1 MPFNFKPAGLFR
13 IPHLRYKR
21 LWVYIGLAMLFGILS
36 LSVIS
41 VPKVVMVFLWSD
53 KLLHGIVYAGLMGWF
68 AQIFRHDLARLLL
81 VFVFIS
87 FGVSMEYLQ
96 ALTPSRHF
104 EVADMI
110 ANSCG
115 VVLAW
120 ALSYT
125 ILGSILERVE
135 LYLPKGGDKV
145 TA

>member
-1 MPFNFKPAGLFR
+1 
-13 IPHLRYKR
+13 
-21 LWVYIGLAMLFGILS
+21 
-36 LSVIS
+36 